1 MLSSVALYLIDRLG
15 VVGVGVAVFL
25 NGLGVPGLSEVLLP
39 LGGVGVRQGR
49 INAVELVL
57 VAYVCQLAGVTI
69 AYLIA
74 KYGGV
79 ALIERY
85 GKYVFISTR
94 ELNATHRLFDRY
106 GNGLVGVGAFIP
118 GPQGFV
124 GYVAGIARMPFW
136 KFFAAVMIG
145 KLIWVGGMIY
155 LGYLLGNHLQL
166 LDKLVS
172 QLGAVILIVLVAAA
186 VWYVKVHRKRLAVA
200 GAPQKEN

>member
-1 MLSSVALYLIDRLG
+1 MLSGVALYLIGRLG
-15 VVGVGVAVFL
+15 AIGVGVAVFL

-49 INAVELVL
+49 INAVELVV
-57 VAYVCQLAGVTI
+57 VAYACQVAGVII
-69 AYLIA
+69 AYFIG

-79 ALIERY
+79 ALIERF

-94 ELNATHRLFDRY
+94 ELNATHKLFERY
-106 GNGLVGVGAFIP
+106 GSGLVAVGSFIP

-124 GYVAGIARMPFW
+124 GYVAGIARMTFW
-136 KFFAAVMIG
+136 KFLVAVLVG
-145 KLIWVGGMIY
+145 KLIWVSGMIY

-172 QLGAVILIVLVAAA
+172 QLGAAILIVLVIVAA
-186 VWYVKVHRKRLAVA
+186 WYIKVHRKKPAIA
-200 GAPQKEN
+200 GTPQKEN